1 MNIHPILVHFPIALL
16 TLYAVCELIPLKAL
30 TGQAYWFYV
39 KAVLVITGTLGGV
52 AAYLAGEAIE
62 DQFETAA
69 LSNLIEI
76 HSAFAITSILIFAVL
91 ALAYKITWIN
101 QSSFSLRLQTN
112 SIWRVATRLANLILK
127 PVFRLPL
134 ALLGVLAITITGA
147 LGGVIAFGPDIDP
160 AATFFYNLLVK

>member
-30 TGQAYWFYV
+30 TRQTYWFYV

-62 DQFETAA
+62 DQFATDSLSSLVETHATFA
-69 LSNLIEI
+69 L
-76 HSAFAITSILIFAVL
+76 TSILIFAVL
-91 ALAYKITWIN
+91 ALAYKVAWIN
-101 QSSFSLRLQTN
+101 QSSFGPRLQGN
-112 SIWRVATRLANLILK
+112 AIWRLTTRFSRLILK
-127 PVFRLPL
+127 PALRLPL

-147 LGGVIAFGPDIDP
+147 LGGAIAFGPNIDP
-160 AATFFYNLLVK
+160 VATFFYHLLVQ

>member
-30 TGQAYWFYV
+30 TRQGYWFYV

-62 DQFETAA
+62 DQFETAS
-69 LSNLIEI
+69 LSKLVET
-76 HSAFAITSILIFAVL
+76 HSTFAIASILIFAVL
-91 ALAYKITWIN
+91 ALAYIIAWIN
-101 QSSFSLRLQTN
+101 QSSFGPRLQTN
-112 SIWRVATRLANLILK
+112 SAWRFATQYSQLVMK
-127 PVFRLPL
+127 PMFRLPL
-134 ALLGVLAITITGA
+134 ALIGVLAITITGA